1 MHGPKWK
8 ETSQQERNEEEW
20 KKRRNGKGKKGVQT
34 IWKEREIIN
43 VYKFKYRDDKF

>member
-20 KKRRNGKGKKGVQT
+20 KEGGMEKGRK
-34 IWKEREIIN
+34 
-43 VYKFKYRDDKF
+43 